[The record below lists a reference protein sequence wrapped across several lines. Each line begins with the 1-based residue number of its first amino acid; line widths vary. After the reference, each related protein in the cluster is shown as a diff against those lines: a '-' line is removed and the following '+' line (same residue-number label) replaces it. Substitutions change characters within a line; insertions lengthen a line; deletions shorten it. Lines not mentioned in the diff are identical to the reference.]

1 MNGNA
6 IAAAAAKGLTH
17 RSNSLRVD
25 LLWRWANADDDDGS
39 GGGVCLQMQITNN
52 IEAVAPLSLPLQATT
67 GTKASL
73 HFALSHSE
81 ANSFPPALKPARC
94 RQVCLCLSV
103 CHWPF
108 SLIRGTDKS
117 LTQAH
122 KHKLELEIVP
132 GNGGEGRREINTHR
146 HTHSQT
152 QHSQDEEEE
161 GSERR
166 KKKR

>member
-1 MNGNA
+1 MLANA
-6 IAAAAAKGLTH
+6 NHQQH
-17 RSNSLRVD
+17 RSC
-25 LLWRWANADDDDGS
+25 G
-39 GGGVCLQMQITNN
+39 
-52 IEAVAPLSLPLQATT
+52 APLSLPLQATT

-108 SLIRGTDKS
+108 SLIRGTDES

-122 KHKLELEIVP
+122 KHKLKLEIVP
-132 GNGGEGRREINTHR
+132 GNGGEGRREINTHTFTDTAFTR
-146 HTHSQT
+146 
-152 QHSQDEEEE
+152 
-161 GSERR
+161 
-166 KKKR
+166 